1 MDGKIGSEGQIDRQ
15 NQESFQRES
24 AENSVDYHPDP

>member
-15 NQESFQRES
+15 NQEPLQRES
-24 AENSVDYHPDP
+24 AENPTDYYSNP